1 MRKIYLIIIIVLV
14 STIKMIAQADC
25 SSATIVCGNT
35 QTFNPSGVGLVY
47 EQLGCAGT
55 DVEHNS
61 QWVAFQAQASGTLSF
76 TLRPYTL
83 DGLPSAVDFDWS
95 LYQLPGNPNT
105 TNCNA
110 KTTLQCNYA
119 GASSALGIPGITGLA
134 NPPLTTTA
142 LNQSIQVTAGT
153 WYAIHIDQFSNA
165 TPQVV
170 AIQFTGSPE
179 SPFLNSSPGIF
190 ANEPNFTFASA
201 GCGNTFNFTNTSS
214 STVGIASYLWDF
226 GDGTTSTAASPN
238 KTFLQ
243 PGTYYVTLRMTDNN
257 GCATFIKKGVTYAIT
272 NPALTAGN
280 MFLGPSCTDANNGV
294 IRINYNGDGNATN
307 AVSGGTPPYSY
318 ELVNPSPMVRPSQ
331 ASTTFSGL
339 QPGVYT
345 VKVTDACGRVAT
357 TTATVAQTLTNTAMT
372 FTASISQAS
381 CTTPGT
387 GSIYLNVSGSVP
399 PYTMESIAPSPV
411 VTGPFNS
418 IQQSPASS
426 TFSYNFTNLLPGVY
440 LLRATDACGKVQF
453 VNVAINVS
461 QAPTVTLNSLASC
474 TNNATGAITVSAT
487 GGTPGGSG
495 AGSPGAFQYALIAPS
510 PILRPYQNS
519 SVFENLLPG
528 TYRVSVRDVCGN
540 EATATSTVAVS
551 GNPTMGTHFT
561 TASCPNGATGTIEVN
576 VTAASSGGGPL
587 TYELIAPS
595 QQLRAPQ
602 TSNTFTGLPPGV
614 YTIKLTNVCGNIATS
629 TATITAAAA
638 PSFTT
643 TLVASCATPA
653 NGSIQVN
660 PATTGIAPFTFSL
673 ISPSTQIA
681 PVQGSN
687 IANTTNSIF
696 KNLSQ
701 GSYTVQMTDGCGS
714 PVTNVVTIAAPS
726 ALVATSNTTIAS
738 CAASATGQL
747 TVAVPTTGSAPYTY
761 ELITPSPTIRPVQS
775 GNIFNNLS
783 AGANYTVRITDAC
796 GTQVT
801 NTVSTIATVAVPSL
815 IVTNTGSC
823 AASST
828 GTITARVNAQG
839 GGGIYQFA
847 LVAPSPVT
855 APNQT
860 SPIFTNLPNG
870 AYTVQITDACGV
882 TATTTTTLANALPTP
897 TAGAVLM
904 GCNGTGY
911 TYRIATTPQSF
922 TPGGPIQGG
931 GGPYI
936 YNLYD
941 AANAVLV
948 QGPQSSPN
956 FLNVPAGVAYT
967 VRLTDACGTT
977 GTVAVAAATVTPAAL
992 AIGALTATQLS
1003 CAATPNGII
1012 TSPAGTGG
1020 LAPYTYTLID
1030 PAGPTVIQ
1038 GPQTDRVFTAVPAL
1052 ATGYQ
1057 VRITDACGNVSNS
1070 ATLPF
1075 AAVAAPT
1082 VTTVTTASCATGSNG
1097 RVTTTVSAVGGGGTF
1112 QYTLLDAAGAVT
1124 IAGPQASPVF
1134 AGLPPATYTVRVTDF
1149 CGVNSVAVGNAVV
1162 TNTPAALTSTAT
1174 ASLGTCASG
1183 ATGVIT
1189 GNSTGGVLP
1198 VTYSLVDNATST
1210 VVQGPQAD
1218 RVFSNVPAGVYVVRT
1233 IDACGTITNSTTATI
1248 ANLVTV
1254 PTLSNSVATRCD
1266 GSILSGYGSG
1276 GSGAPFTY
1284 AICTG
1289 AGCTTY
1295 GTYTTTNQFT
1305 LTPGTY
1311 RLSLRDRCGN
1321 TTNSTDIVITTS
1333 PKPAITA
1340 VTLNNG
1346 VCGAADI
1353 TAATVSANGA
1363 LGTLQYSLDNAT
1375 FSSSLPTAVAAGC
1388 HNIKVRYL
1396 NGTSSSCESDVLSFI
1411 VYPTST
1417 VNFIQYSNCNSGS
1430 STTDLQVSTDT
1441 PPTDFIWEYSLDN
1454 STWQT
1459 TNLFTGVP
1467 IGSSQ
1472 TIYTRANYTGT
1483 TCATGATGC
1492 VRTTSVNIPPDCAI
1506 ILSISGLSIN
1516 ANITGATNTV
1526 YWTTATESS
1535 NRKFV
1540 IERST
1545 NGVNYSPIGEV
1556 ATRAINGNSTGILS
1570 YNFVDVNPV
1579 QGKQYYRLQ
1588 MVDNG
1593 GRATYSQ
1600 IVTLRRGGGKIEIV
1614 DVRPNPTTG
1623 IVYFNV
1629 LGVSNNVNVAIR
1641 NLNGQ
1646 TVIAKG
1652 LTQSNG
1658 FNIDLSKLATG
1669 MYILEVI
1676 DVKTNEKANYRVI
1689 KN

>member
-1 MRKIYLIIIIVLV
+1 MKKNLTLFLLMLCIF
-14 STIKMIAQADC
+14 SKTFAQGDC
-25 SSATIVCGNT
+25 SSASIICGNT
-35 QTFNPSGVGLVY
+35 QPFNPSGVGQVY
-47 EQLGCAGT
+47 EQLACSGT

-105 TNCNA
+105 SNCNN
-110 KTTLQCNYA
+110 KITLQCNYA
-119 GASSALGIPGITGLA
+119 GVSSALGIPGITGLA
-134 NPPLTTTA
+134 NPSLAAAA

-153 WYAIHIDQFSNA
+153 WYAIHIDQFSNT

-190 ANEPNFTFASA
+190 ANEPNFTFASV
-201 GCGNTFNFTNTSS
+201 GCGNTFNFTNTST

-226 GDGTTSTAASPN
+226 GDGTTSTLPSPS

-243 PGTYYVTLRMTDNN
+243 PGTYYVTLKMIDNN
-257 GCATFIKKGVTYAIT
+257 GCATYIKKGVTYAIT
-272 NPALTAGN
+272 NPTLTGAN
-280 MFLGPSCTDANNGV
+280 MFLGASCTDANNGV

-307 AVSGGTPPYSY
+307 AVSGGTPPYMY

-345 VKVTDACGRVAT
+345 VKVTDACNRVAT
-357 TTATVAQTLTNTAMT
+357 TTVTVAQILTNTAMT
-372 FTASISQAS
+372 FTGSIFQAS
-381 CTTPGT
+381 CVGTGT
-387 GSIYLNVSGSVP
+387 GSVYLNVTGSVP
-399 PYTMESIAPSPV
+399 PYTMESIAPSPIV
-411 VTGPFNS
+411 SGPFTAL
-418 IQQSPASS
+418 QQSLAS
-426 TFSYNFTNLLPGVY
+426 TTYSYNFTGLLPGVY
-440 LLRATDACGKVQF
+440 LFKAADACGKVQF
-453 VNVAINVS
+453 LNVTVAVS
-461 QAPTVTLNSLASC
+461 QAPTVALNSLASC
-474 TNNATGAITVSAT
+474 INAATGAITVSAT

-495 AGSPGAFQYALIAPS
+495 NGSPGAFQYSLIAPS

-540 EATATSTVAVS
+540 EANATSTVAVS
-551 GNPTMGTHFT
+551 GAPTMGAHFT

-595 QQLRAPQ
+595 QQLKAPQ
-602 TSNTFTGLPPGV
+602 TNNTFTGLPPGV
-614 YTIKLTNVCGNIATS
+614 YTIKLSNICGNIATS

-653 NGSIQVN
+653 NGSIQVV
-660 PATTGIAPFTFSL
+660 PSATGIAPFTFSL

-761 ELITPSPTIRPVQS
+761 ELITPSPTIRPVQA
-775 GNIFNNLS
+775 GNVFNNLS

-855 APNQT
+855 APNQA
-860 SPIFTNLPNG
+860 SPLFTNLPNG

-897 TAGAVLM
+897 TAAAVLM
-904 GCNGTGY
+904 GCNGAAY
-911 TYRIATTPQSF
+911 TYRIAVTPQSF
-922 TPGGPIQGG
+922 TAGGPIQGG

-941 AANAVLV
+941 AANTVLV
-948 QGPQSSPN
+948 QGPQSSPS
-956 FLNVPAGVAYT
+956 FLNVPAGVSYT

-977 GTVAVAAATVTPAAL
+977 GTVAVTAATVTPAAL
-992 AIGALTATQLS
+992 ALGALTATQLS
-1003 CAATPNGII
+1003 CTATPNGII
-1012 TSPAGTGG
+1012 TAPLGTGG
-1020 LAPYTYTLID
+1020 LAPYSYTLID

-1052 ATGYQ
+1052 AAGYQ
-1057 VRITDACGNVSNS
+1057 VRITDACGNVVNS
-1070 ATLPF
+1070 ATLAF

-1082 VTTVTTASCATGSNG
+1082 VTVATTASCAAGSTG

-1124 IAGPQASPVF
+1124 IAGPQSSPLF
-1134 AGLPPATYTVRVTDF
+1134 TGLAPATYTVRVTDF

-1162 TNTPAALTSTAT
+1162 SGTPTALTSTAT
-1174 ASLGTCASG
+1174 ASLGTCGAG
-1183 ATGVIT
+1183 ATGVVT
-1189 GNSTGGVLP
+1189 GASTGGVAP
-1198 VTYSLVDNATST
+1198 VTFSLVDNATST
-1210 VVQGPQAD
+1210 VIQGPQAGN
-1218 RVFSNVPAGVYVVRT
+1218 VFSNVPAGVYVVRS

-1248 ANLVTV
+1248 ANLVAV
-1254 PTLSNSVATRCD
+1254 PTLTNSIAVKCD
-1266 GSILSGYGSG
+1266 GSILSGYGSVG
-1276 GSGAPFTY
+1276 AGAPFTY

-1289 AGCTTY
+1289 AACSSY
-1295 GTYTTTNQFT
+1295 GAYTSTNQFT
-1305 LTPGTY
+1305 LAPGTY
-1311 RLSLRDRCGN
+1311 RLSVKDKCGN
-1321 TTNSTDIVITTS
+1321 TTNSADIVI
-1333 PKPAITA
+1333 ATA
-1340 VTLNNG
+1340 VKPSISAVTVSNTN
-1346 VCGAADI
+1346 CASADI
-1353 TAATVSANGA
+1353 TAATTAANGA
-1363 LGTLQYSLDNAT
+1363 LGTIQYSLDNGA
-1375 FSSSLPTAVAAGC
+1375 FSSTLPTGITAGC
-1388 HNIKVRYL
+1388 KNVKVRYL
-1396 NGTSSSCESDVLSFI
+1396 NGTTSSCESDVLPFLVFPNAAISSVTFANCSN
-1411 VYPTST
+1411 VSST
-1417 VNFIQYSNCNSGS
+1417 VDAVANVAAAPTNFA
-1430 STTDLQVSTDT
+1430 
-1441 PPTDFIWEYSLDN
+1441 WEYSLDN
-1454 STWQT
+1454 ATWQSSNT
-1459 TNLFTGVP
+1459 FTGLALNTAN
-1467 IGSSQ
+1467 
-1472 TIYTRANYTGT
+1472 TIYVRAKY
-1483 TCATGATGC
+1483 TGATCTNFATTC
-1492 VRTTSVNIPPDCAI
+1492 VQNTAFNTPTTCVVLAVD
-1506 ILSISGLSIN
+1506 GLKIRGEV
-1516 ANITGATNTV
+1516 TGATNTV
-1526 YWTTATESS
+1526 YWTTETETD
-1535 NRKFV
+1535 NNKFV
-1540 IERST
+1540 VEKSLSGNEFT
-1545 NGVNYSPIGEV
+1545 KIGEV
-1556 ATRAINGNSTGILS
+1556 VSKAINGNSSAPLNYS
-1570 YNFVDVNPV
+1570 FVEINPT
-1579 QGKQYYRLQ
+1579 QGKSLYRLKIIS
-1588 MVDNG
+1588 N
-1593 GRATYSQ
+1593 ANAIKYSP
-1600 IVTLRRGGGKIEIV
+1600 IVTIKRGANKLEIV
-1614 DVRPNPTTG
+1614 DIHPNPTNG

-1629 LGVSNNVNVAIR
+1629 LGFNKNVRVRLTDAVGKILINKGVVQNNN
-1641 NLNGQ
+1641 
-1646 TVIAKG
+1646 
-1652 LTQSNG
+1652 
-1658 FNIDLSKLATG
+1658 FNIDLTTFASGVYLIEA
-1669 MYILEVI
+1669 I
-1676 DVKTNEKANYRVI
+1676 DTISGEKSVFKIVKK
-1689 KN
+1689 

>member
-1 MRKIYLIIIIVLV
+1 MKKNLTLLLLLLCIF
-14 STIKMIAQADC
+14 SKTFAQADC

-35 QTFNPSGVGLVY
+35 QPFNPSGVGLVY
-47 EQLGCAGT
+47 EQLACSGT

-105 TNCNA
+105 SNCNA

-119 GASSALGIPGITGLA
+119 AGATALGIPGITGLA
-134 NPPLTTTA
+134 NPPLAAAA

-201 GCGNTFNFTNTSS
+201 SCGNTFNFTNTST

-226 GDGTTSTAASPN
+226 GDGTTSTATSPI

-243 PGTYYVTLRMTDNN
+243 PGTYYVTLKMTDNN
-257 GCATFIKKGVTYAIT
+257 GCATYIKKGVTYAIT
-272 NPALTAGN
+272 NPVLTAAN
-280 MFLGPSCTDANNGV
+280 MFPTSACTNANNGT
-294 IRINYNGDGNATN
+294 ININYNGDGNATN
-307 AVSGGTPPYSY
+307 GVSGGTPPYLY

-345 VKVTDACGRVAT
+345 VKVTDACNRVAT
-357 TTATVAQTLTNTAMT
+357 TTVTVAQTLTNAAMT
-372 FTASISQAS
+372 FTGSIFQAS
-381 CTTPGT
+381 CVTPGT
-387 GSIYLNVSGSVP
+387 GSAYLNVTGSVP

-411 VTGPFNS
+411 VTGPFTAL
-418 IQQSPASS
+418 QQSPVST
-426 TFSYNFTNLLPGVY
+426 TFSYNFTGLLPGVY
-440 LLRATDACGKVQF
+440 LFKATDACGKAQF
-453 VNVAINVS
+453 INVTIAVS
-461 QAPTVTLNSLASC
+461 QAPTVALNSLASC
-474 TNNATGAITVSAT
+474 INAATGAITVSAT

-495 AGSPGAFQYALIAPS
+495 NGSPGAFQYALIAPS

-540 EATATSTVAVS
+540 EVNATSTVAVS
-551 GNPTMGTHFT
+551 GNPTTGAHFT
-561 TASCPNGATGTIEVN
+561 TPSCPNSATGTIEVN
-576 VTAASSGGGPL
+576 VTAASTGGGPL

-602 TSNTFTGLPPGV
+602 TNNTFTGLPPGV
-614 YTIKLTNVCGNIATS
+614 YTIKLTNVCGNFTTS

-643 TLVASCATPA
+643 TLVASCTTPA
-653 NGSIQVN
+653 NGSIQVA
-660 PATTGIAPFTFSL
+660 PSATGIAPFTFSL

-714 PVTNVVTIAAPS
+714 PVTSVVTIAAPT
-726 ALVATSNTTIAS
+726 ALAATSNTVVAS

-747 TVAVPTTGSAPYTY
+747 TVTVPATASAPYTY
-761 ELITPSPTIRPVQS
+761 ELITPSPTVRPVQS

-815 IVTNTGSC
+815 TVTNTGSC

-828 GTITARVNAQG
+828 GTITAKVNAQG

-855 APNQT
+855 APNQA

-904 GCNGTGY
+904 GCNGAGY
-911 TYRIATTPQSF
+911 TYRIAVTPQSF
-922 TPGGPIQGG
+922 TTGGPIQGG

-977 GTVAVAAATVTPAAL
+977 GTVAVTAATVTPAVL
-992 AIGALTATQLS
+992 AIGALTSTQPS
-1003 CAATPNGII
+1003 CAATANGII
-1012 TSPAGTGG
+1012 NAPLGTGG
-1020 LAPYTYTLID
+1020 LTPYTYTLID

-1038 GPQTDRVFTAVPAL
+1038 GPQTDRVFTGVPAL
-1052 ATGYQ
+1052 AAGYQ
-1057 VRITDACGNVSNS
+1057 VRITDACGNIANS
-1070 ATLPF
+1070 ATLAF

-1082 VTTVTTASCATGSNG
+1082 VTTVTAASCATGANG
-1097 RVTTTVSAVGGGGTF
+1097 RITTTVSAVGGGGTY
-1112 QYTLLDAAGAVT
+1112 QYTLLDAAGAVI
-1124 IAGPQASPVF
+1124 IAGPQASPLF
-1134 AGLPPATYTVRVTDF
+1134 TGLAPATYTVRVTDF

-1162 TNTPAALTSTAT
+1162 SNAPAALTSTAT

-1183 ATGVIT
+1183 ATGVVT
-1189 GNSTGGVLP
+1189 GGSTGGVAP
-1198 VTYSLVDNATST
+1198 VTFSLVDNATST
-1210 VVQGPQAD
+1210 VIQGPQAGN
-1218 RVFSNVPAGVYVVRT
+1218 VFSNVSAGVYLVRT
-1233 IDACGTITNSTTATI
+1233 TDACGTVTNSTTATI
-1248 ANLVTV
+1248 ANVVTA
-1254 PTLSNSVATRCD
+1254 PTLTSSIAVKCD
-1266 GSILSGYGSG
+1266 GSVLSGYGSVG
-1276 GSGAPFTY
+1276 AGAPFTY
-1284 AICTG
+1284 AICSG
-1289 AGCTTY
+1289 AACTSY
-1295 GTYTTTNQFT
+1295 GAYSTTNQFT
-1305 LTPGTY
+1305 LASGTY
-1311 RLSLRDRCGN
+1311 RLSVRDKCGN
-1321 TTNSTDIVITTS
+1321 IANSADIVIATAA
-1333 PKPAITA
+1333 KPTISA
-1340 VTLNNG
+1340 VTISNTN
-1346 VCGAADI
+1346 CTTADI
-1353 TAATVSANGA
+1353 TAATTAANGA
-1363 LGTLQYSLDNAT
+1363 LGIVQYSLDNSA
-1375 FSSSLPTAVAAGC
+1375 FASALPTGITAGC
-1388 HNIKVRYL
+1388 RNIKIRYL
-1396 NGTSSSCESDVLSFI
+1396 NGTASSCESDVLPFLIFPNASISSVSF
-1411 VYPTST
+1411 VNCSNASST
-1417 VNFIQYSNCNSGS
+1417 VDAVANVAAAPANFA
-1430 STTDLQVSTDT
+1430 
-1441 PPTDFIWEYSLDN
+1441 WEYSLN
-1454 STWQT
+1454 NATWQASNT
-1459 TNLFTGVP
+1459 FTGLALNTASTV
-1467 IGSSQ
+1467 
-1472 TIYTRANYTGT
+1472 YVRAKY
-1483 TCATGATGC
+1483 TGATCTNFATTC
-1492 VRTTSVNIPPDCAI
+1492 VQNTAFTTPTTCVT
-1506 ILSISGLSIN
+1506 LSIEGLKIRGEATGVTNTIYWSTESEANNNKFDVERSIN
-1516 ANITGATNTV
+1516 GNTF
-1526 YWTTATESS
+1526 S
-1535 NRKFV
+1535 K
-1540 IERST
+1540 
-1545 NGVNYSPIGEV
+1545 IGEV
-1556 ATRAINGNSTGILS
+1556 ITKAINGNSNVLLN
-1570 YNFVDVNPV
+1570 YNFVDANPLE
-1579 QGKQYYRLQ
+1579 GKVFYRLKII
-1588 MVDNG
+1588 DNNN
-1593 GRATYSQ
+1593 AIKYSP
-1600 IVTLRRGGGKIEIV
+1600 IVTIKRGSNKLEIL
-1614 DVRPNPTTG
+1614 DIHPNPTNG
-1623 IVYFNV
+1623 VVYFNV
-1629 LGVSNNVNVAIR
+1629 LGFNKNVRVRLTDVSGKVLINNGIM
-1641 NLNGQ
+1641 LN
-1646 TVIAKG
+1646 
-1652 LTQSNG
+1652 SN
-1658 FNIDLSKLATG
+1658 FSIDMTKLASG
-1669 MYILEVI
+1669 VYLVEAMDMLSGDKSIFKV
-1676 DVKTNEKANYRVI
+1676 VKK
-1689 KN
+1689 